1 MNFRLDIMLP
11 ELILFGWGIL
21 ILTADLFFVKK
32 DKTILLYLAQFGFLA
47 TAAIVIFTPMGGS
60 FNMMYLNDHF
70 AVFFKIVI
78 LLAGFMA
85 VSSSMEAIKKSIQYP
100 GEFFGLM
107 IMATVGMM
115 YLVSATEIITLYVA
129 LELATI
135 PLFVLTSFRKRY
147 LKSSEAGLKYL
158 ILGALS
164 SAILLYGLSFMYG
177 MTGTTNMLAQ
187 SINMLTAAVEG
198 TAHFGLILAT
208 VFIVAGFGFKLALV
222 PFHMWAPDVY
232 EGAPTAI
239 TSYLSVASKA
249 AGLGALTRMIYYV
262 FTTGTAVEYWGILL
276 AVLAAL
282 AMIIGNVAAIMQSNI
297 KRMLAYSSIAQAGY
311 IMVGFV
317 AASQL
322 GISGISIYIFAYIF
336 AQMGAFAVV
345 IAVHDKIGSDNID
358 DYAGISKR
366 SPLLAICMTI
376 FLLSLAGIPPLAGF
390 VAKFKVFMA
399 AINSSHGVMTA
410 FGVTNFWLVMIAVAT
425 SVVSIVYY
433 ARVIKEMFI
442 TEKEVRA
449 AAVSDWRL
457 SSTITVA
464 ILVGLIGTL
473 VIGIY
478 PQPFLELANSVTRSF
493 IY

>member
-1 MNFRLDIMLP
+1 MSFRLDIMLP

-32 DKTILLYLAQFGFLA
+32 NKSILLYMAQFGFLA
-47 TAAIVIFTPMGGS
+47 AAAAVVFAPMGQS
-60 FNMMYLNDHF
+60 FNMMFSNDHF

-78 LLAGFMA
+78 LLAGFLA
-85 VSSSMEAIKKSIQYP
+85 VSSSAEAMKKSIQYP

-115 YLVSATEIITLYVA
+115 YLVSSTELITMYVA
-129 LELATI
+129 LELSTI
-135 PLFVLTSFRKRY
+135 PLFILTSFRKRY

-164 SAILLYGLSFMYG
+164 SAILLYGLSFLYG
-177 MTGTTNMLAQ
+177 MTGSTVMIAQ
-187 SINMLTAAVEG
+187 SITMLLAGGHT
-198 TAHFGLILAT
+198 HFGLILAV
-208 VFIVAGFGFKLALV
+208 VFVVAGFGFKLALV

-232 EGAPTAI
+232 EGAPTSVTAF
-239 TSYLSVASKA
+239 LSVASKA
-249 AGLGALTRMIYYV
+249 AGLGALARVVYSI
-262 FTTGTAVEYWGILL
+262 FTTATAVEYWGILL
-276 AVLAAL
+276 AVLAVL
-282 AMIIGNVAAIMQSNI
+282 AMVVGNAAALMQSNI

-317 AASQL
+317 AASKL

-345 IAVHDKIGSDNID
+345 VAIHDKIGSDNIN
-358 DYAGISKR
+358 DYAGISKK
-366 SPLLAICMTI
+366 SPLLAISMTI

-399 AINSSHGVMTA
+399 AINSDHGVMTQ
-410 FGVTNFWLVMIAVAT
+410 FGVTNFWLIMIAVAT
-425 SVVSIVYY
+425 TVISIFYY

-442 TEKEVRA
+442 SEKEVRA
-449 AAVSDWRL
+449 ATVADWRL
-457 SSTITVA
+457 SYRY
-464 ILVGLIGTL
+464 
-473 VIGIY
+473 Y
-478 PQPFLELANSVTRSF
+478 PP
-493 IY
+493 